1 MANCKRY
8 MLSLLFLAV
17 IGAPGLAL
25 AQGKRDCYV
34 ITADNRKISGQ
45 ALTAD
50 AKGNLVLN
58 VDGKL
63 KMPFRVGQYKMGFVS
78 KPKEVAA
85 LEQLFADKKYD
96 QVISQADAVFEKY
109 KFLGWSN
116 VIASLHADALLAGN
130 KISEAK
136 RVLVAANRL
145 AGEQRELLEAS
156 MVKIYIAD
164 KDFDKADSVLKRQM
178 VSADEVKA
186 AQAFCLFGE
195 MAEAK
200 GDKKQAVLEYLKVL
214 MLFENNK
221 KVDDIRSL
229 AKSRATKLMRELND
243 PRVDK
248 IAAYQ

>member
-50 AKGNLVLN
+50 AQGNLVLN

>member
-1 MANCKRY
+1 MMSYKRH
-8 MLSLLFLAV
+8 LLKLLFLAA
-17 IGAPGLAL
+17 ICAPAWLQ
-25 AQGKRDCYV
+25 AQGKQDCYV
-34 ITADNRKISGQ
+34 ITSDGRKISGR
-45 ALTAD
+45 ALIAD
-50 AKGNLVLN
+50 KQGNLNLD
-58 VDGKL
+58 VDGKM

-85 LEQLFADKKYD
+85 LEQLFAEKKYD
-96 QVISQADAVFEKY
+96 QVISQAEGVFEKY
-109 KFLGWSN
+109 KFLGWCN
-116 VIASLHADALLAGN
+116 VIASLHADSLLIDN
-130 KISEAK
+130 KVAEAK

-145 AGEQRELLEAS
+145 AGEQRELLEGS

-164 KDFDKADSVLKRQM
+164 KDYDKAESVLKRQM
-178 VSADEVKA
+178 SSADEVKA
-186 AQAFCLFGE
+186 AQAFCLYGE

-221 KVDDIRSL
+221 KVEDSRNL
-229 AKSRATKLMRELND
+229 AKTRATKLMRELND

>member
-1 MANCKRY
+1 
-8 MLSLLFLAV
+8 
-17 IGAPGLAL
+17 
-25 AQGKRDCYV
+25 
-34 ITADNRKISGQ
+34 
-45 ALTAD
+45 
-50 AKGNLVLN
+50 
-58 VDGKL
+58 
-63 KMPFRVGQYKMGFVS
+63 MGFVS

-85 LEQLFADKKYD
+85 LEQLFAEKKYD
-96 QVISQADAVFEKY
+96 QVISQADGVFAKY
-109 KFLGWSN
+109 KYLGWSN
-116 VIASLHADALLAGN
+116 VIATMHADALLTGN
-130 KISEAK
+130 KVAEAK

-164 KDFDKADSVLKRQM
+164 KDYDKADSVLKRQM
-178 VSADEVKA
+178 VSADEAKA

-221 KVDDIRSL
+221 KVDEVRSM

>member
-8 MLSLLFLAV
+8 MLSLLFLAA

-45 ALTAD
+45 ALAAD
-50 AKGNLVLN
+50 AQGNLVLD

-78 KPKEVAA
+78 KPKEVAV

-116 VIASLHADALLAGN
+116 VIASLHADSLLVDN

-248 IAAYQ
+248 IAAHQ

>member
-8 MLSLLFLAV
+8 MLSLLLLAV
-17 IGAPGLAL
+17 IGAPVLVQ

-34 ITADNRKISGQ
+34 ITADNRKINGQ
-45 ALTAD
+45 GLTAD
-50 AKGNLVLN
+50 AQGNLVLD

-63 KMPFRVGQYKMGFVS
+63 KMPFRAGQYKMGFVS

-85 LEQLFADKKYD
+85 LEQLFAEKKYD
-96 QVISQADAVFEKY
+96 QVISQADGVFAKY
-109 KFLGWSN
+109 KYLGWSN
-116 VIASLHADALLAGN
+116 VIASMHADALLTGN
-130 KISEAK
+130 KVAEAK

-164 KDFDKADSVLKRQM
+164 KDYDKADSVLKRQM
-178 VSADEVKA
+178 VSADEAKA

-221 KVDDIRSL
+221 KVDEVRSM